1 MATHDLSKPLYCK
14 NDILKMLENLFKT
27 DGFNRLVRMRDGWM
41 IYNIN
46 DQYIG
51 ASIQKYGE
59 FSHGEMELFRQIVT
73 TGSYIVEVG
82 ANIGSHTLG
91 LSQQVGISGRVFAY
105 EPQRIIFQNLCAN
118 MSINSR
124 SNVYC
129 FEQAVSDEKSL
140 IVIPDIDYSQTANF
154 GGISID
160 GFTSGRPVRVAVL
173 DEELKDVSRI
183 DLIKVDAEGME
194 FKALSGAKNVISR
207 HKPFLYVEN
216 DRPERSQALIE
227 LIKSMEY
234 RLYWHAPKL
243 YNPNNY
249 AGDKENIFGDI
260 CSLNM
265 FCFHKS
271 VNIHCGGLSEI
282 IDSCFHPRKGRQV

>member
-1 MATHDLSKPLYCK
+1 MFLLAIQGQRYAAKG
-14 NDILKMLENLFKT
+14 DIIKMLENLLET
-27 DGFNRLVRMRDGWM
+27 DGYNRLVRMRDGWM
-41 IYNIN
+41 VYNIN

-59 FSHGEMELFRQIVT
+59 FSYGEMELFRQLVT

-91 LSQQVGISGRVFAY
+91 LSKQVGMSGRVFAY

-118 MSINSR
+118 MSINSC

-129 FEQAVSDEKSL
+129 FEQAVSDEKSF
-140 IVIPDIDYSQTANF
+140 IVIPDIDYSQKANF

-160 GFTSGRPVRVAVL
+160 EFTSGRPVSIAVL
-173 DEELKDVSRI
+173 DEELEDAPRI

-194 FKALSGAKNVISR
+194 FKVLSGAKNVISR

-234 RLYWHAPKL
+234 SLYWHAPKM
-243 YNPNNY
+243 YNPSNY

-271 VNIHCGGLSEI
+271 VSINCDGLTEI
-282 IDSCFHPRKGRQV
+282 IDTCWHPLIER